1 MKRSVKWIGSILVTA
16 SVALMTG
23 CSSSGTTYVGTS
35 VYSGYGYPHYG
46 YYGGY
51 YGGYYPPPPAHRPP
65 PGHRPPGAR
74 PPKPT
79 HPIARPPS
87 KPNRPSI
94 GRPSTRPS
102 SGMRSMQRPS
112 RGGGVR
118 RR

>member
-1 MKRSVKWIGSILVTA
+1 MKRSLKWIGSILFIA
-16 SVALMTG
+16 SVGFLTG

-35 VYSGYGYPHYG
+35 VYSGYGYPSY
-46 YYGGY
+46 GY

-65 PGHRPPGAR
+65 AGTLPPGTR

-79 HPIARPPS
+79 HPIANPGRPH
-87 KPNRPSI
+87 RPST

-102 SGMRSMQRPS
+102 SGMRSMQQPS
-112 RGGGVR
+112 RGGGGR